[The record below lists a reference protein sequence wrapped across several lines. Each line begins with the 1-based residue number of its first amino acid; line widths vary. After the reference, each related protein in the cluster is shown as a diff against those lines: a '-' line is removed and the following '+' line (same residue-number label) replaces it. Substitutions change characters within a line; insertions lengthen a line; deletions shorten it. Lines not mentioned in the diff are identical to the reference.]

1 MPLQEFWAYSGE
13 QRNAAQKAKSN
24 PRRGTKTS
32 GGRVAASASY
42 HRLGERIDTKVQPA
56 GLFMGYLYSA
66 QKPGLLCPSNEQL
79 RLISS
84 MIS

>member
-1 MPLQEFWAYSGE
+1 LGIQ
-13 QRNAAQKAKSN
+13 
-24 PRRGTKTS
+24 RGTQKRCGQSKEQPKTWHETS

-42 HRLGERIDTKVQPA
+42 HKLGERIDTKVQRA
-56 GLFMGYLYSA
+56 GLFMSYLYSA
-66 QKPGLLCPSNEQL
+66 QKLGLLCPSNEQL

>member
-1 MPLQEFWAYSGE
+1 M
-13 QRNAAQKAKSN
+13 
-24 PRRGTKTS
+24 KTS

-56 GLFMGYLYSA
+56 GWFMGYLYSA
-66 QKPGLLCPSNEQL
+66 QKLGLLCPSNEQL

-84 MIS
+84 VIS

>member
-1 MPLQEFWAYSGE
+1 M
-13 QRNAAQKAKSN
+13 
-24 PRRGTKTS
+24 KTS

-42 HRLGERIDTKVQPA
+42 HRLGAGIDTKVQRA

-66 QKPGLLCPSNEQL
+66 QKLGWFFRCNKQL
-79 RLISS
+79 RLISP